1 MKKSQLVLLALLLV
15 AGVMVFAARSRKGPV
30 FTVTEEAATPAECAE
45 TAKFVDDVAK
55 YCRTNNTYRLDRAFL
70 MNRQGRMAAK
80 QESGKDPVLE
90 AVGLLRANLDTLA
103 RERKITVF
111 SKHREVRYV
120 RSKAGE
126 KTLKITVVRSGNKLR
141 ISEVAAEKI

>member
-1 MKKSQLVLLALLLV
+1 MKKSQLVLLAILLV

-30 FTVTEEAATPAECAE
+30 FTVTEEAATASECAE
-45 TAKFVDDVAK
+45 TVKFMDDVAK
-55 YCRTNNTYRLDRAFL
+55 YCKNSNNSRLERAFL
-70 MNRQGRMAAK
+70 MDKRGRMAAK
-80 QESGKDPVLE
+80 QESGRDPVLE
-90 AVGLLRANLDTLA
+90 AVGLLKANLENLQK
-103 RERKITVF
+103 ERKITVL

-126 KTLKITVVRSGNKLR
+126 KTLKITVVRSGGKLR